1 MGRWGGMR
9 YLIVALLVAALVA
22 GALVYLKTKNSA
34 GEPDAAVAPSS
45 VTISRTAETEPPDEE
60 PASTEETETTDDDS
74 ERGITFGVEMGSD
87 DRQPDVTISSDDI
100 GGAKLRANLTD
111 GTAEVSVGDDHLEGL
126 KARIQVDA
134 EGDVSAKAEYKV
146 GF

>member
-1 MGRWGGMR
+1 MR
-9 YLIVALLVAALVA
+9 YVIVALLVAAIGA
-22 GALVYLKTKNSA
+22 GAFVYVKTKNSA
-34 GEPDAAVAPSS
+34 SEPDSGTAPSS
-45 VTISRTAETEPPDEE
+45 VTISRTAEAEPPDEE
-60 PASTEETETTDDDS
+60 SAPTEEAETTEDDG
-74 ERGITFGVEMGSD
+74 RGITFGVEMNSD
-87 DRQPDVTISSDDI
+87 DRQPDLTISSDDI

-134 EGDVSAKAEYKV
+134 EGDVSAKAEYRV